1 MLDNFKTM
9 NLTDL
14 GKAIKDARKKKGWTQ
29 KELAL
34 KAGINVY
41 AVSRMERGIPE
52 AGLRMYDK
60 VARVL
65 QMRRSITL
73 PVDEFEKD

>member
-29 KELAL
+29 NELAL

-52 AGLRMYDK
+52 AALSMYDK